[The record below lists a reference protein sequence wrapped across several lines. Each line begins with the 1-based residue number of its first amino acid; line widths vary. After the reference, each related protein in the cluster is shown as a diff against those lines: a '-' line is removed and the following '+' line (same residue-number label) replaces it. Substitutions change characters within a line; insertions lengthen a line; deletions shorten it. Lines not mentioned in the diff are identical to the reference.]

1 MFDPLSN
8 FKLNKIKKAVE
19 ALPTTLSSSFTEV
32 KNAIAGVQNITNT
45 INTNVNAVSA
55 KVNTINTSVN
65 NLANESFYERNLII
79 PKSDLLNY
87 KYVSN
92 DFSNGSGTRNVVNV
106 SGKGALLMAHVDM
119 ESPWD
124 NNFYCSIIIDGK
136 TIKLDRTSNGNSTL
150 MLSNVNY
157 ANLFGIG
164 ATGIGLKP
172 NYLSYSEIN
181 NGVTFRNE
189 YSVIRLFDGYVE
201 FNKSLSVVSYKDES
215 DSACRVNVELIYALS

>member
-8 FKLNKIKKAVE
+8 FKLNKIKKGID
-19 ALPTTLSSSFTEV
+19 ALPTTLASSFTEV
-32 KNAIAGVQNITNT
+32 KNAIAGVQNTTNT
-45 INTNVNAVSA
+45 INTNVNAVST
-55 KVNTINTSVN
+55 KVSTINTNVN

-79 PKSDLLNY
+79 PKSDLLNF
-87 KYVSN
+87 KYISN

-119 ESPWD
+119 ESPW
-124 NNFYCSIIIDGK
+124 NNNYYCNIVIDGK
-136 TIKLDRTSNGNSTL
+136 TIKLNRTSGGDSTL

-164 ATGIGLKP
+164 VTDIGLEP

-181 NGVTFRNE
+181 NGVTFSNK

-215 DSACRVNVELIYALS
+215 DVACRVNVKLIYALL